1 MTEPKYEEF
10 LWIET
15 RGDERTGYMHL
26 RFGKSLDDPMPFVL
40 TVTPSYVAHKTQKTL
55 PLNFIEVQNYCNDNR
70 EELRK
75 VAFNCKQ
82 RGKNAEFLQIAR
94 SPMHPS

>member
-10 LWIET
+10 LWIEN
-15 RGDERTGYMHL
+15 RGNERTGHMDL
-26 RFGKSLDDPMPFVL
+26 RFGRSHDDPMPFVL

-55 PLNFIEVQNYCNDNR
+55 PLNIIELQKYCNDNR
-70 EELRK
+70 EALRK

-82 RGKNAEFLQIAR
+82 RGKNAEVLQ
-94 SPMHPS
+94 